1 MMWAGQIRERRPSRE
16 EVTALV
22 DSVCQGHLPEQERT
36 LLINSLR
43 ALVRFA
49 E

>member
-1 MMWAGQIRERRPSRE
+1 MWAGKIRERRPSRDE
-16 EVTALV
+16 LAALV
-22 DSVCQGHLPEQERT
+22 DATCQGHLPEQERIH
-36 LLINSLR
+36 LINSLR